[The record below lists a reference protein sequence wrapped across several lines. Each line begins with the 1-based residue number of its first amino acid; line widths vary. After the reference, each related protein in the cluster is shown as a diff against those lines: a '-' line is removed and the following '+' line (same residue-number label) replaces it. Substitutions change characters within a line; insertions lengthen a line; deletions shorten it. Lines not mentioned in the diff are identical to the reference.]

1 MMMGG
6 WMTGLQMDVVDIEA
20 IAGAHSHHLVGTV
33 VVVAAVLLHGSHTT
47 WEASTITSMMSITV
61 VMMTNWLTSRL
72 LHGHHPPSLLGQLH
86 PCL

>member
-1 MMMGG
+1 
-6 WMTGLQMDVVDIEA
+6 MTGLQMDVVDVEA
-20 IAGAHSHHLVGTV
+20 VAGAHSHHLVGTV
-33 VVVAAVLLHGSHTT
+33 VVVATVLLHGSHTSR
-47 WEASTITSMMSITV
+47 EASTITSMMSITM

>member
-1 MMMGG
+1 MMGG

-47 WEASTITSMMSITV
+47 WEASTITSMMSITM

-72 LHGHHPPSLLGQLH
+72 LHGHHPPPFLGQLH
-86 PCL
+86 PRL